1 MVRLLSFAET
11 IIAMDLSEATK
22 LAYKSN
28 KFDFNLNKG
37 HIDIER
43 KFRFFCFKGVDY
55 IAKQVNLNKGY
66 RERLNAKKF
75 KVRVDGARIAN
86 YVIRVVTPI
95 LVEDGESLYYV
106 TPFKGISLESCYY
119 SNAKFPHDDC
129 FSISVLYGLLKIF
142 IANGVYYY
150 DFLPRNVIISDDVI
164 FLIDFENV
172 IFQDRVFF
180 DIRWHTNFQ
189 LNWSYIFEK
198 SLLEKES
205 GKLLIMNPA
214 VNNYPLSKFEQTFK
228 NIVEVSGDE
237 TTVRKLILKTVLV
250 SEKSYTHKNDGELVP
265 MDLCHFISD
274 ALGTRADVFSDIL
287 FYLIRLRSEA
297 AFGYFAKRINECILF
312 RKRETM
318 VDNLKEI
325 FVAMKRLVYNEYYQ
339 NNYVTNF
346 DEDMDTSIVN
356 IFKKEMMGTKNEY

>member
-1 MVRLLSFAET
+1 E
-11 IIAMDLSEATK
+11 
-22 LAYKSN
+22 
-28 KFDFNLNKG
+28 KF
-37 HIDIER
+37 
-43 KFRFFCFKGVDY
+43 
-55 IAKQVNLNKGY
+55 
-66 RERLNAKKF
+66 NAKKF
-75 KVRVDGARIAN
+75 KVRVDGTRIAN

-119 SNAKFPHDDC
+119 SNAKFPHDNC

-150 DFLPRNVIISDDVI
+150 DFLPRNIIISDNVI

-172 IFQDRVFF
+172 IFQDKVFF

-205 GKLLIMNPA
+205 SKLLIMNPA

-250 SEKSYTHKNDGELVP
+250 SEKSYTRYNNSEYIHYTL
-265 MDLCHFISD
+265 I
-274 ALGTRADVFSDIL
+274 FSL
-287 FYLIRLRSEA
+287 TQKSH
-297 AFGYFAKRINECILF
+297 
-312 RKRETM
+312 
-318 VDNLKEI
+318 
-325 FVAMKRLVYNEYYQ
+325 
-339 NNYVTNF
+339 
-346 DEDMDTSIVN
+346 
-356 IFKKEMMGTKNEY
+356 